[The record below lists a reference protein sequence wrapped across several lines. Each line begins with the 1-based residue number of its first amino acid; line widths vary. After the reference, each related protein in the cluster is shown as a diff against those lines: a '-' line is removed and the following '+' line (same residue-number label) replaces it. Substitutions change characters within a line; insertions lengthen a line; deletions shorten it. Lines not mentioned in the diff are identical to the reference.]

1 MHVKPDEL
9 VDIAEGTRAESS
21 APHLATCDDCRRQLA
36 DVRTMMS
43 AAAEVE
49 VPEPSP
55 LFWDH
60 FSARVRRAVASDGA
74 PRRPWLD
81 TLLAA
86 RRGARVW
93 MTLSAVALAA
103 MILAVVVNQRVPLPP
118 VPSAPVVQV
127 ATTTTVGP
135 VTGSAMELLNDVIP
149 DDPSLT
155 LVAQLTVDL
164 DLDGAEEAGLMP
176 RGSAEHAVSHM
187 NDGELRELRRL
198 LKEEL
203 ARAGA

>member
-1 MHVKPDEL
+1 M
-9 VDIAEGTRAESS
+9 
-21 APHLATCDDCRRQLA
+21 
-36 DVRTMMS
+36 
-43 AAAEVE
+43 
-49 VPEPSP
+49 
-55 LFWDH
+55 
-60 FSARVRRAVASDGA
+60 RRAVASDGA